1 MSDELHPVVKLLVA
15 RMESHPQEFGR
26 GPISNESEDRWW
38 RVRETIEN
46 FGTEGERAA
55 IQTAM
60 REIEL
65 RNAHEWMMDELCNG
79 DERRRKEREAL
90 EARRK
95 VTYAAQSAQQQAAS
109 LQQQAVPQYGSQL
122 ASTVTG
128 TNTLTD
134 AYANTLTDAYA
145 NMKKALGL

>member
-1 MSDELHPVVKLLVA
+1 MNTELHPVVKLLVA

-26 GPISNESEDRWW
+26 GPISNEAEERWW

-46 FGTEGERAA
+46 FGTEEERAA
-55 IQTAM
+55 IQTAI

-79 DERRRKEREAL
+79 DERRRKEREREREGL
-90 EARRK
+90 EAKRK
-95 VTYAAQSAQQQAAS
+95 AYAAQSAQQQAL
-109 LQQQAVPQYGSQL
+109 LQKYGSQL
-122 ASTVTG
+122 ANASTG
-128 TNTLTD
+128 TTALTD
-134 AYANTLTDAYA
+134 AYT

>member
-26 GPISNESEDRWW
+26 GPISNEAEDRWW
-38 RVRETIEN
+38 RVRETVEN
-46 FGTEGERAA
+46 FGTEEERAA
-55 IQTAM
+55 IQTAI

-79 DERRRKEREAL
+79 DERRRKEREGL
-90 EARRK
+90 EAKRK
-95 VTYAAQSAQQQAAS
+95 AYAAQSTLQQAAS
-109 LQQQAVPQYGSQL
+109 LQQQALLQKYGSQL
-122 ASTVTG
+122 ANASTG
-128 TNTLTD
+128 TTALTD
-134 AYANTLTDAYA
+134 AYT